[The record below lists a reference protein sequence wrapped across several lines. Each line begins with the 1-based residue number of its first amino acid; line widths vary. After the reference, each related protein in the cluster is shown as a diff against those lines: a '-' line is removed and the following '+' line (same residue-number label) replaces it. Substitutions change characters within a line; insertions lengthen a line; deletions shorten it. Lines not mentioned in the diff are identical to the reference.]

1 MGKVVAIDGP
11 AGAGKSTVARRLAD
25 RLGWA
30 MLDTGAM
37 YRAVALAALR
47 SGISLDHPDELTA
60 LAERLNVSLPP
71 GKVLLNEEDVTL
83 AIRQPEVSQA
93 SSRVAVCL
101 GVRARLAV
109 WQRAFAAD
117 RDTVTEGR
125 DQGTV
130 VFPDA
135 LRKFFVTASPEARAQ
150 RRCLEYE
157 SKGQT
162 VDTREV
168 LREILERDAR
178 DAGRDVAPMKPAPD
192 ALILDTTGLTT
203 DRVLELVTQCVLDP
217 SPQPWRLEG
226 GERRT
231 PGYFASLWT
240 AWNPEESRLLA
251 IGKTREDAARAARTE
266 AGEPAPLVDRVD
278 S

>member
-47 SGISLDHPDELTA
+47 SGTSLDHPDELTA
-60 LAERLNVSLPP
+60 LAERLKVRLLP
-71 GKVLLNEEDVTL
+71 GRVLLNDEDVTL

-93 SSRVAVCL
+93 SSRVAVCP
-101 GVRARLAV
+101 GVRSRLVV
-109 WQRAFAAD
+109 WQRAFAAE

-125 DQGTV
+125 DQGSV

-135 LRKFFVTASPEARAQ
+135 TRKFFLTASPQSRAL
-150 RRCLEYE
+150 RRCREYE
-157 SKGQT
+157 IKGLPA
-162 VDTREV
+162 DPDEV

-178 DAGRDVAPMKPAPD
+178 DASRDMAPMKPAPD
-192 ALILDTTGLTT
+192 ALVLDTTDLPT
-203 DRVLELVTQCVLDP
+203 DQVLE
-217 SPQPWRLEG
+217 
-226 GERRT
+226 
-231 PGYFASLWT
+231 
-240 AWNPEESRLLA
+240 
-251 IGKTREDAARAARTE
+251 
-266 AGEPAPLVDRVD
+266 
-278 S
+278 